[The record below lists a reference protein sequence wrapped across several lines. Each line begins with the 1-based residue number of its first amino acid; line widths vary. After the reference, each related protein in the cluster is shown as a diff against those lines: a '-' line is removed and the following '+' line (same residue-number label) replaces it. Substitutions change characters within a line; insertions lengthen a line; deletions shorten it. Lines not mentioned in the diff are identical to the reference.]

1 MNEDIKKANVLDI
14 VPDKKEDGYSVV
26 GISGNVQDLQ
36 IVVDYH
42 LAGKLALDFDN
53 GNRAMVK
60 KEVQVNDLVYP
71 VVVEDDLNSLLLQ
84 KEKKMVQG
92 RTVNKV
98 ISFLIRVLAI
108 T

>member
-1 MNEDIKKANVLDI
+1 
-14 VPDKKEDGYSVV
+14 
-26 GISGNVQDLQ
+26 
-36 IVVDYH
+36 
-42 LAGKLALDFDN
+42 
-53 GNRAMVK
+53 MVK